1 MWSSKDRN
9 DYESMVDRVRKHYGG
24 AVEVGGYNSH
34 DILNLK
40 KLDAQRERDEAKA
53 RDDRPLSEAG
63 TRLHQTWQRAMKA
76 WRILK
81 EGTDEL
87 AKERRVHL
95 INGISPDLLE
105 PGEMPRWKEQRPSTV
120 AEYDELNAAASVL
133 ATEME
138 TRASKLASYLSG
150 WKQMTTDQ
158 QNRSLIL
165 AIADRLSGLEGRL
178 DG

>member
-1 MWSSKDRN
+1 MWASKDRN
-9 DYESMVDRVRKHYGG
+9 DYESMVTRVRRHYGG
-24 AVEVGGYNSH
+24 SVEIGGYNSH

-40 KLDAQRERDEAKA
+40 KLDAQREKDEAKA
-53 RDDRPLSEAG
+53 RDERPIVEAG
-63 TRLHQTWQRAMKA
+63 TRLHQTHQRAMKA

-87 AKERRVHL
+87 AKDRRVHL
-95 INGISPDLLE
+95 VNGIDAELFE
-105 PGEMPRWKEQRPSTV
+105 PGEMPRWAEQRPSTV

-150 WKQMTTDQ
+150 WKQMSPDQ

-165 AIADRLSGLEGRL
+165 SIADRLGIEAS
-178 DG
+178 